1 MTCNPSGGRP
11 ATPGRNHQHVP
22 FAKLFR
28 LDPEQIWVTGCNR
41 YWGWQTFF
49 TLLYVLILS
58 HNSGQNMES
67 NMQHQ
72 WQTPHGQEHVCD
84 QPLFALGHLGS
95 NQFEQPVE
103 KGNSAHNQA
112 TQSWPMLT
120 WTAQPHNC
128 NGSQHLKNTKTG
140 RIVSALGNEHIGI
153 QFSPCQRAF
162 FGTSCI
168 QGTAKRTMLCLA
180 WCFLL
185 MLLIPDIWGHVTN
198 KGHASPCLGEYMN
211 PPLNLFGNELVF
223 RWF

>member
-1 MTCNPSGGRP
+1 MFSFYHIILDKTWNPTCNINGKLLMDKSTSVISRSLPWG
-11 ATPGRNHQHVP
+11 TLVP
-22 FAKLFR
+22 
-28 LDPEQIWVTGCNR
+28 TS
-41 YWGWQTFF
+41 
-49 TLLYVLILS
+49 LS
-58 HNSGQNMES
+58 S
-67 NMQHQ
+67 Q
-72 WQTPHGQEHVCD
+72 W
-84 QPLFALGHLGS
+84 
-95 NQFEQPVE
+95 
-103 KGNSAHNQA
+103 KKRGNSAHNQA

-153 QFSPCQRAF
+153 QISPCQRAF

>member
-103 KGNSAHNQA
+103 KGNSAQPGNPILA
-112 TQSWPMLT
+112 NADMNS
-120 WTAQPHNC
+120 TAPQLQWKSTFKKHQNW
-128 NGSQHLKNTKTG
+128 KNSFCPREWAYRNSNFTL
-140 RIVSALGNEHIGI
+140 S
-153 QFSPCQRAF
+153 
-162 FGTSCI
+162 
-168 QGTAKRTMLCLA
+168 
-180 WCFLL
+180 
-185 MLLIPDIWGHVTN
+185 
-198 KGHASPCLGEYMN
+198 KG
-211 PPLNLFGNELVF
+211 VF
-223 RWF
+223 RHILHPRYREENDALLGLMFFAYATYPGHLGTCHKQRPRKSLPRRIYESTVESIWQWIGF

>member
-1 MTCNPSGGRP
+1 
-11 ATPGRNHQHVP
+11 
-22 FAKLFR
+22 
-28 LDPEQIWVTGCNR
+28 
-41 YWGWQTFF
+41 
-49 TLLYVLILS
+49 
-58 HNSGQNMES
+58 
-67 NMQHQ
+67 MQHQ

-128 NGSQHLKNTKTG
+128 NGSQHLKNTKTR

-153 QFSPCQRAF
+153 QISPCQRAF